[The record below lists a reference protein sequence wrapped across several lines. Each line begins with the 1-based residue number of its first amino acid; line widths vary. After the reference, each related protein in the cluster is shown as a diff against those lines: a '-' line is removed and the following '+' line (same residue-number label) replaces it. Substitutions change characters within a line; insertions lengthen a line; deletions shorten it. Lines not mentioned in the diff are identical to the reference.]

1 MPLLDLARRAASVYA
16 ATGKVSAVLAAGSVG
31 RGRADAY
38 SDLELDVYWQVP
50 PSDADRLGVITTLGA
65 ELTDLW
71 PYEQDEW
78 SENYR
83 LDGADVGV
91 SGFLADWLTTCIED
105 VVGRADP
112 DVLKQV
118 RLAALNDGIVL
129 YGQDAVD
136 AWRERSREYP
146 DALATAVAAEWL
158 DLDRQGSW
166 HQRHALAAR
175 EEVVVLRA
183 LVPRITQMVLGTLCA
198 VNRVL
203 IEHPSF
209 KWTAAL
215 VERLP
220 IAPADL
226 RARLWACADGPAV
239 DAVPILDDLLAET
252 LAIVEREL
260 PDVALDA
267 LRTGLAAVR
276 TAQT

>member
-1 MPLLDLARRAASVYA
+1 MSLLELARTAAPIYA
-16 ATGKVSAVLAAGSVG
+16 ATGKVGAVLAAGSVG

-50 PSDADRLGVITTLGA
+50 PSDADRLGVITALGA
-65 ELTDLW
+65 ELVELW

-83 LDGADVGV
+83 LDGVDVGV
-91 SGFLADWLTTCIED
+91 SGFLAEWLTTCIED
-105 VVGRADP
+105 VVERADP

-129 YGQDAVD
+129 HGAELVD
-136 AWRERSREYP
+136 AWRAGSRSYP
-146 DALATAVAAEWL
+146 DALAEAVAREWL
-158 DLDRQGSW
+158 DPGQLGSW
-166 HQRHALAAR
+166 HQRYALVAR
-175 EEVVVLRA
+175 DEVVVLRT
-183 LVPRITQMVLGTLCA
+183 LVPRIGSMILGALCA

-226 RARLWACADGPAV
+226 RARLWAGANGPAA
-239 DAVPILDDLLAET
+239 DAVPILDALLAET
-252 LAIVEREL
+252 LTIVEREL
-260 PDVALDA
+260 PSVDLDE
-267 LRTGLAAVR
+267 LRTELATVR
-276 TAQT
+276 G